1 MMIAGLLVTGA
12 GHGGHRLHRT
22 SCPGSWRPPPSPA
35 SAPGLLGPAQ
45 QAAIADVIGNERSGG
60 RVLAV
65 FQMTSDIGA
74 IIGPVLAGL
83 LADRLGYGWA
93 FGVTG
98 GVLVVGCRRLAVGPG
113 DGRQRHPA
121 GACA

>member
-1 MMIAGLLVTGA
+1 V
-12 GHGGHRLHRT
+12 
-22 SCPGSWRPPPSPA
+22 
-35 SAPGLLGPAQ
+35 
-45 QAAIADVIGNERSGG
+45 VGNERSGG

-65 FQMTSDIGA
+65 FQMTADSGA

-98 GVLVVGCRRLAVGPG
+98 GVLLAAAAGWLLARETGRRPAPIDAVPPG
-113 DGRQRHPA
+113 
-121 GACA
+121 